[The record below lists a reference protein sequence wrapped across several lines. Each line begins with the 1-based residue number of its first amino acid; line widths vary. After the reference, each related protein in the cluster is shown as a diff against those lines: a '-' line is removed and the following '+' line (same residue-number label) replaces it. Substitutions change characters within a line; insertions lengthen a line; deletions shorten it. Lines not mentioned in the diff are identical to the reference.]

1 MLQIPDGPE
10 NIVCPFHNKYMSKVC
25 KRCPLWIHIRGKDPQ
40 SDQEVD
46 KWNCSLAFL
55 PMLLIENAQMSR
67 QTAASVDSFRNR
79 LVERVP
85 LPPNHI
91 DTPQLP
97 PTEIMQIKG
106 N

>member
-1 MLQIPDGPE
+1 MNIQIPAGPSHLD
-10 NIVCPFHNKYMSKVC
+10 CPFHKKSMDKVC
-25 KRCPLWIHIRGKDPQ
+25 HKCPMWVMLRGKDPQ
-40 SDQEVD
+40 SMKEIDS
-46 KWNCSLAFL
+46 WNCSFAVT
-55 PMLLIENAQMSR
+55 PVLLVENAQMSR

-85 LPPNHI
+85 LPTNHSL
-91 DTPQLP
+91 QLP